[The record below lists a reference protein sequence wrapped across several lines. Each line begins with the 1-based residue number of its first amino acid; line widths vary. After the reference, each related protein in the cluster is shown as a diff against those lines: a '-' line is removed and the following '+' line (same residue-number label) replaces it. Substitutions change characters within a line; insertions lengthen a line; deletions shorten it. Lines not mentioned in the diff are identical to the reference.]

1 VRSRTTASVADV
13 FAECL
18 AARGLTTQRLTAWT
32 AWETFADFAHVAI
45 GASETPDG
53 DALLYQWGTFTT
65 TGRAQFCLVLSRQV
79 ALDVV
84 EIVGMGRAGA
94 ATVYEQFDCRLRYE
108 VDPTLTALGRF
119 ESSWLQDGETALT
132 GWVAQ
137 ISGRP
142 EWAVLAP
149 LRPFAVE
156 LTSERL

>member
-1 VRSRTTASVADV
+1 MNVTDV
-13 FAECL
+13 FGDCV
-18 AARGLTTQRLTAWT
+18 AARGLTPDRLTAWT
-32 AWETFADFAHVAI
+32 AWEAFTDFARVTV
-45 GASETPDG
+45 GASDAPDG

-84 EIVGMGRAGA
+84 EIVGMTRMGGGPSTV
-94 ATVYEQFDCRLRYE
+94 TVYEQFDCRLRYE
-108 VDPTLTALGRF
+108 PDPALAALGRF

-142 EWAVLAP
+142 EWSVLAP
-149 LRPFAVE
+149 LRPVAVE
-156 LTSERL
+156 ITSERL